1 VVAPPWDERR
11 GRRRRRPP
19 QHALEGGLDSAHGD
33 LGRGGT
39 WREGELP
46 TIFLRGAVG
55 RDARSLRRAAL
66 LAPPPCVLEELA
78 VGFVVYVASVCPTCF
93 TCLIR
98 VLQEFRAD
106 VAKVD
111 LDFST
116 LQMLIPNTNV

>member
-1 VVAPPWDERR
+1 
-11 GRRRRRPP
+11 
-19 QHALEGGLDSAHGD
+19 
-33 LGRGGT
+33 
-39 WREGELP
+39 
-46 TIFLRGAVG
+46 
-55 RDARSLRRAAL
+55 
-66 LAPPPCVLEELA
+66 VLEELA

-98 VLQEFRAD
+98 VLQEFAD